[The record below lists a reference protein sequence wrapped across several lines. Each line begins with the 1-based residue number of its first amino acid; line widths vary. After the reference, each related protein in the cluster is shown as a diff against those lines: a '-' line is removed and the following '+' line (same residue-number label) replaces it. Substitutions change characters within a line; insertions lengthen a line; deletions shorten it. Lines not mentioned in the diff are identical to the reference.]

1 MGEICCYM
9 TETLSWARKRA
20 VIRKNEGKWVV
31 GDAYEQYYSETSKM
45 ARN

>member
-1 MGEICCYM
+1 M
-9 TETLSWARKRA
+9 TETRSWARKRA

-31 GDAYEQYYSETSKM
+31 GDEYEQYYSEMSKM